1 VLPYVELRDK
11 DGFHYGGN
19 EQGSPN
25 ATGRG
30 GHGCG
35 QMETTTFPASAIKEV
50 ALVEH
55 AREDR
60 ATLTNAPATTAH
72 SARCA
77 SREAIQH
84 LTAGIRMMRTMS

>member
-11 DGFHYGGN
+11 DGFHYGGD
-19 EQGSPN
+19 EQGLAN

-30 GHGCG
+30 GHGRG
-35 QMETTTFPASAIKEV
+35 QMETITFPASAIKEA

-55 AREDR
+55 AREDID
-60 ATLTNAPATTAH
+60 TPTNAPATTAH